1 MSEKALYPLCLYVDN
16 VFFSFFI
23 NKFIETHAGD
33 SNELDVENTL
43 LEILSDIQTPQLHQQ
58 VQIISLSD
66 FYFLKRKRLENM

>member
-1 MSEKALYPLCLYVDN
+1 MSEKALYPLCLYVYN
-16 VFFSFFI
+16 VFFSFCI

-58 VQIISLSD
+58 VRIISLSD
-66 FYFLKRKRLENM
+66 FYFLKRRRLENM